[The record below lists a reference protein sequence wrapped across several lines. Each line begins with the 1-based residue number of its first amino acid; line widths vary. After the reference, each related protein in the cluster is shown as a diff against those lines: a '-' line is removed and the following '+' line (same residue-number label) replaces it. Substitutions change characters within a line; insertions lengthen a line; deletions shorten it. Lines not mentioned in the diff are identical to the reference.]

1 MKKIYIISI
10 TILFII
16 FLISISYARVGG
28 GHSFGGGRSSGS
40 SRSSGGYHSSGSY
53 HSSGGGSYS
62 SYSGGGGGSG
72 PASTF
77 SGIMFLVFVGL
88 MVCVLYLKQKEDEKN
103 GGRKMNNL
111 YSVGYNSSGSTNS
124 FQFSL
129 LHALLGFFLGFNS
142 SVRPAPFQPMRRTVS
157 IAESIKNYKYKDPNF
172 SKPLFLDF
180 IQIFYTKVQV
190 ARGNK
195 SWDSLRPYLSIN
207 SISAYRTS
215 DDPEKVDN
223 IIIGSS
229 NIVNIDTFKT
239 FDKIYDRIEVEFEAN
254 YSEHIRGNEKIY
266 YVKEKWTLKR
276 KPGILSKGPED
287 ISSFHCPSCGSPV
300 ELRLNGTC
308 NHCDKIVTGG
318 DFHWQLHMIKII
330 EKYPRPPLQ
339 VGGGGIEEGTDLPTV
354 FQPNFEAAKRAFL
367 TRYPNFNPKEFSR
380 KVRDTFMK
388 LQHAWSTCNW
398 EAARPLETDYLF
410 SMHKYWIEQYKA
422 EGMRNILEDIE
433 ILSITTVKIEED
445 AFYEAITVRIKASMK
460 DYTIDRN
467 GKVVDGSKTVKRTF
481 SEYWTFIRRAGFA
494 GDTKEKK
501 ENTCPNCGGELQIS
515 MAGICEYCGSKIT
528 SGNFDWILST
538 IEQDEVYVSEQ

>member
-28 GHSFGGGRSSGS
+28 GHSFGGGRSSGG
-40 SRSSGGYHSSGSY
+40 SRSSGGYRSSSSSRSSSY
-53 HSSGGGSYS
+53 HG
-62 SYSGGGGGSG
+62 SYSGGSGGGG
-72 PASTF
+72 PADSF
-77 SGIMFLVFVGL
+77 SCIMFLMFAGIMVFIG
-88 MVCVLYLKQKEDEKN
+88 YLKQKEEEGKK
-103 GGRKMNNL
+103 GRKKTSFINMNNF
-111 YSVGYNSSGSTNS
+111 YSGGYNSSG
-124 FQFSL
+124 
-129 LHALLGFFLGFNS
+129 
-142 SVRPAPFQPMRRTVS
+142 RPVPYQPLRRTVS
-157 IAESIKNYKYKDPNF
+157 IAESIRNYKYKDPNF

-190 ARGNK
+190 ARGTK

-207 SISAYRTS
+207 GISAYRTS
-215 DDPEKVDN
+215 DDPEKVEN

-229 NIVNIDTFKT
+229 NIVKIDTFKT
-239 FDKIYDRIEVEFEAN
+239 FDKVYDRIEVEFEAN

-276 KPGILSKGPED
+276 KPGILSKGPEE

-308 NHCDKIVTGG
+308 THCDKIVTGA

-354 FQPNFEAAKRAFL
+354 FQPNFEATKRAFL
-367 TRYPNFNPKEFSR
+367 MRYPNFNPKEFAG

-433 ILSITTVKIEED
+433 IHSITTVKIEED
-445 AFYEAITVRIKASMK
+445 AFYEAITVRIKAGMK
-460 DYTIDRN
+460 DYTVDRN
-467 GKVVDGSKTVKRTF
+467 GNVVDGNKNVKRTF

-501 ENTCPNCGGELQIS
+501 ENTCPNCGGELHIS

-538 IEQDEVYVSEQ
+538 IEQDEVYEG